1 MISNTDIPKNSN
13 FGLRHQ
19 KTYGK
24 TVGFKWSPRK
34 GKTAPSKTFRSAYPD
49 ADCRTITPQDFL
61 EFLFD

>member
-34 GKTAPSKTFRSAYPD
+34 G
-49 ADCRTITPQDFL
+49 
-61 EFLFD
+61 